1 MLSKVYLKQCISA
14 VMGLVVGDALGVPAE
29 FLSRAELKEN
39 PITDMIGYGT
49 HEQPA
54 GTWSDDSSMTI
65 ATIEWLG
72 ENKESPLNYS
82 ALMDKFSQW
91 IMYGEYTPYGDN
103 FDNGISTSRALIR
116 YSKGIEPLQCGGRAE
131 NENGN
136 GSLMRILPAA
146 LFFSKGLLDAEFG
159 KAEEI
164 FNISALTHAHMR
176 SKLGCLIYSKLVADL
191 LHIPKSNKHS
201 IVTKSLAQC
210 REYLAGRAD
219 EEIAEE
225 MKKYDRLWDAEV
237 FMNLHEDQIKSSGY
251 VVHTLE
257 AAIWCFLNTDSY
269 RDCVLCAV
277 NLGDDTDTVS
287 AVAGGLAGLY
297 YGMDSIPQSWLNL
310 IPKREW
316 IIELTERMICF
327 II

>member
-1 MLSKVYLKQCISA
+1 
-14 VMGLVVGDALGVPAE
+14 
-29 FLSRAELKEN
+29 
-39 PITDMIGYGT
+39 
-49 HEQPA
+49 
-54 GTWSDDSSMTI
+54 MTI

-316 IIELTERMICF
+316 IIELNERMICF